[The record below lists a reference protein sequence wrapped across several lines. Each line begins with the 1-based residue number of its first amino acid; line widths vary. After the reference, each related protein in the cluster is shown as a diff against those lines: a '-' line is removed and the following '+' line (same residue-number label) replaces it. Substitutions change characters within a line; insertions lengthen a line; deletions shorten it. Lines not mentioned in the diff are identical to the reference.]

1 MEQKKILWIF
11 SILTAFLL
19 IVFAVAWY
27 FYSDKRKQNSAT
39 ITKLEE
45 TQIAKPALA
54 SVEADADA
62 WAKNSE
68 SVPKPDETKPPTINI
83 DNRVTVVNGDNEK
96 DLDVTSL
103 VEDNK
108 KVEGELPASISN
120 TLVSKVVAN
129 ETSEKETKEQAS
141 IPVPTEKKPIAE
153 IVKPKTQ
160 TLTPKNTQKVSTKPK
175 PKSSVSTKIF
185 WVQTAALS
193 SRLYAE
199 EARYRLQEKN
209 FQAEIFTKN
218 TVDGLVH
225 RVRVGPFANITEAK
239 YWLSS
244 IKKLEGFENSFVS
257 EEKPN

>member
-54 SVEADADA
+54 SVDADA

-68 SVPKPDETKPPTINI
+68 SVPKPDENNPPTINI

-96 DLDVTSL
+96 DLDVTGL
-103 VEDNK
+103 VENDK

-120 TLVSKVVAN
+120 TLVTKVVN
-129 ETSEKETKEQAS
+129 KESPEKNT
-141 IPVPTEKKPIAE
+141 
-153 IVKPKTQ
+153 KTQ
-160 TLTPKNTQKVSTKPK
+160 APVSTVSMQKKKKTSVKVTKPK
-175 PKSSVSTKIF
+175 AKTTVSKTTQKTSTKSSSSRTTF

-199 EARYRLQEKN
+199 EARARLQEKN

-218 TVDGLVH
+218 TSSGLVH
-225 RVRVGPFANITEAK
+225 RVRVGPFENMTEAK

-244 IKKLEGFENSFVS
+244 VKKLEGFENSFVS
-257 EEKPN
+257 EERSN